1 MFLRN
6 RESLHQHIVRKL
18 RAKFIDRNAFY
29 SQPDAPKTEDYPY
42 SNGALQEDGE
52 SPQLKQIMNFISLEV
67 SKLLKSKRINEET
80 LTEIDARVAIEVYL
94 REKKVAI
101 LEDR

>member
-1 MFLRN
+1 
-6 RESLHQHIVRKL
+6 
-18 RAKFIDRNAFY
+18 
-29 SQPDAPKTEDYPY
+29 
-42 SNGALQEDGE
+42 
-52 SPQLKQIMNFISLEV
+52 MNFISLEV